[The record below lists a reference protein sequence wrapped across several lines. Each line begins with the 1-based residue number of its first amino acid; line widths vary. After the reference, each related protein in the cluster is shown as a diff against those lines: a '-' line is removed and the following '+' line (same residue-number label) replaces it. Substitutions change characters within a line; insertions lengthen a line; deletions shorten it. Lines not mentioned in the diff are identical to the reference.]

1 MTLSELDFST
11 FLPEW
16 MKSDETAMALAYA
29 VENQIKRVVEQIAAL
44 NIYPN
49 IMEQSAAV
57 LDELAWQFNIPEY
70 RADLSLASK
79 RALVQSAILTHRQ
92 RGAVAA
98 VERVVTDIFGDGWVE
113 EWPDYDGSPYHF
125 NVHTSNIS
133 AGDTEAANFTAA
145 VKATQNL
152 RSVLDSII
160 IESVVEQ
167 ASAFAG
173 YLHETE
179 EIYI

>member
-1 MTLSELDFST
+1 MDLSA

-16 MKSDETAMALAYA
+16 MKSDETAMALSYA
-29 VENQIKRVVEQIAAL
+29 VESQLKRVIGQITAL
-44 NIYPN
+44 NVYPN
-49 IMEQSAAV
+49 IKGQSAAV

-70 RADLSLASK
+70 RADLPIASK

-92 RGAVAA
+92 RGTVAA
-98 VERVVTDIFGDGWVE
+98 VERVVADIFGDGWVE
-113 EWPDYDGSPYHF
+113 EWPSYNGSAYHF
-125 NVHTSNIS
+125 KVHTSNIS
-133 AGDTEAANFTAA
+133 AGDTEAASFTAA

-160 IESVVEQ
+160 IESVV
-167 ASAFAG
+167 SLSPAFSG
-173 YLHETE
+173 YLHEAE